1 LIQKLRGGSY
11 RPVFQSQ
18 GEIMWS
24 KKLREL
30 SKTALE
36 YDGVH
41 VKSSNGNFG
50 ILNIDY
56 ENKIYTISI
65 KPDFNINLTFH
76 SVQEII
82 KAGWAVD

>member
-1 LIQKLRGGSY
+1 
-11 RPVFQSQ
+11 
-18 GEIMWS
+18 MWS
-24 KKLREL
+24 KQLIEL
-30 SKTALE
+30 SKIALE

-50 ILNIDY
+50 ILSIDY

-76 SVQEII
+76 SVREMII
-82 KAGWAVD
+82 DGWVVD